1 MVKESSPDTTVVVGG
16 NLFSRIYNHKSFE
29 KDFPDLLGYFD
40 GIVYAEGFQPIVEL
54 ASGSEFKDVS
64 GLVWRNGN
72 VLVINPRTKNPTEFE
87 TLPPP
92 DFSGG
97 ARQFSPE
104 VIPTLYTQS
113 HCPMAC
119 DFCDISAGSDTFG
132 SGRMDNNQKI
142 KPRAISPKQ
151 IALNMRDIGAHKFD
165 IADEM
170 VTVSN
175 QIELGKQLKNIGYD
189 AVWQCYMTINDQLL
203 NPQVAI
209 DLYSAGCRAVQ
220 FGLESMSKET
230 LLRIHKQWN
239 TPSNYDRILANFRNA
254 GIHTHIFLIVGLPGE
269 KLSESLKWVGF
280 LHKYGK
286 NILTIKSGRWRPAKN
301 SPEVSL
307 GRLNADVELFPDN
320 KPFNANRSFRY
331 RSVFL

>member
-1 MVKESSPDTTVVVGG
+1 
-16 NLFSRIYNHKSFE
+16 
-29 KDFPDLLGYFD
+29 
-40 GIVYAEGFQPIVEL
+40 
-54 ASGSEFKDVS
+54 
-64 GLVWRNGN
+64 
-72 VLVINPRTKNPTEFE
+72 
-87 TLPPP
+87 
-92 DFSGG
+92 
-97 ARQFSPE
+97 
-104 VIPTLYTQS
+104 
-113 HCPMAC
+113 
-119 DFCDISAGSDTFG
+119 
-132 SGRMDNNQKI
+132 
-142 KPRAISPKQ
+142 
-151 IALNMRDIGAHKFD
+151 
-165 IADEM
+165 
-170 VTVSN
+170 
-175 QIELGKQLKNIGYD
+175 
-189 AVWQCYMTINDQLL
+189 MTINDQLL

-331 RSVFL
+331 RSVSNTKVDAVRDILEQACRSHWAYEVTSTIPWWINRSRYTWQELEEMSSGLPKSPDIKYLDDRLAQMRFLVKNEMGINADFRTFEEFADFCTTLI